1 MLRLAASLLFTSL
14 AHCPTIDTGHTT
26 AMSICLFS
34 IQNSSKVREHEQQQQ
49 QEYLFLDPK
58 IERPCCLQDSIAAQL
73 WVLILSQMEQDF
85 LTWHALYL
93 LLSLW
98 KQISSVACIVSS
110 SHTLEAL

>member
-34 IQNSSKVREHEQQQQ
+34 IQNSSKVREHDQQ

-73 WVLILSQMEQDF
+73 WALILSQMEQDF
-85 LTWHALYL
+85 LGGMHLYL
-93 LLSLW
+93 ILSLW